1 MNLLQRQLRCSPAL
15 QRLIVAFGG
24 LALIVLASFVGGSPA
39 LAGPHSG
46 TCDWGLYAH
55 AGEMKAGGACISPA
69 SVNLGVGGVTATA
82 SADFDGALHA
92 SVTTAR
98 QIPSCSPIFYSC
110 YWGASASAYYYERVT
125 FFSESGDDEDFDLR
139 VHIDGSLDD
148 GWLWGDA
155 GAYGYFSISEDR
167 SAWDNPMAMYFDGT
181 DVDISRKIKLGGEEG
196 VTYYIMMGLEVWAN
210 RSGSADYSN
219 TMRLTW
225 DLPPGVTYTSASG
238 RFAPLSHGTPTAGVP
253 EPATWAMMISGLTM
267 VGATMRRRRHH
278 RPVCVA

>member
-69 SVNLGVGGVTATA
+69 SVSLGVGGVTATA

-92 SVTTAR
+92 SVTT
-98 QIPSCSPIFYSC
+98 
-110 YWGASASAYYYERVT
+110 AYYYERVT

-167 SAWDNPMAMYFDGT
+167 SAWDSPMAMYFDGT

-238 RFAPLSHGTPTAGVP
+238 RFAPLSHGVPTPPAPIPGVP
-253 EPATWAMMISGLTM
+253 EATTWAMMLSGM
-267 VGATMRRRRHH
+267 CMIGAAMRRRRHM
-278 RPVCVA
+278 PACTA